1 MSLRLR
7 QRFRIIICLDFKN
20 PWKWKWSN
28 EVEKSEMSMIWCIS
42 ITNNV
47 KSYKKV
53 NEIAQTA
60 RFTVF
65 TMCGSWKSW
74 FFMKTSQTES
84 HFWPLY
90 TLVWLYQG
98 NHVKGDVQG
107 SPKMWYF
114 FKFWDFKPELWLLK
128 VGSNLK
134 IFLGRLAALKK
145 KTRPQFSKSRLHIES
160 ASN

>member
-1 MSLRLR
+1 MNNMLGYKGRILSRLKLFAIYALFERLSKSLQRKSSCFGKAFDESQQSDTLR
-7 QRFRIIICLDFKN
+7 NTIWQLFSITIRLDFKN

-47 KSYKKV
+47 KSYKKL

-74 FFMKTSQTES
+74 FLMKTSQTES

-90 TLVWLYQG
+90 TLVWLFQG
-98 NHVKGDVQG
+98 
-107 SPKMWYF
+107 
-114 FKFWDFKPELWLLK
+114 
-128 VGSNLK
+128 
-134 IFLGRLAALKK
+134 
-145 KTRPQFSKSRLHIES
+145 
-160 ASN
+160 